1 MRTKYIWLMGILLA
15 SMTATA
21 QTKPGKTA
29 YNDGSRN
36 SYDHI
41 NIINGKRLEHIQ
53 MEWKNKTYK
62 MALVDNNTTELYV
75 DGEKIPAAN
84 WSKYS
89 DATAAIRKQIR
100 ENQEQAKRNEEQ
112 AGRNEI
118 QAKKNQEQV
127 QVNELQA
134 KRNQEQAVHNQE
146 QAEKN
151 QEQVKVNEVQNVHN
165 EEQAKRNEEQSV
177 DNQEQ
182 AKRNEEQSLR
192 NQEQAKRNEEQA
204 AENERFIKGLTEDLV
219 NDKIIPDANSLHQAT
234 FNSHEMIVNGVK
246 QPDAV
251 FKRYKEKYP
260 RISEGEFTYSRDGLI
275 EGK

>member
-15 SMTATA
+15 SMTAAA

-29 YNDGSRN
+29 YNDDSSN

-41 NIINGKRLEHIQ
+41 NMINGKRLEHIQ

-62 MALVDNNTTELYV
+62 MELVNNKTTELYV

-84 WSKYS
+84 WGKCS
-89 DATAAIRKQIR
+89 DAISAIREQIR
-100 ENQEQAKRNEEQ
+100 RNQEQAKRNEEQ
-112 AGRNEI
+112 AVRNEI

-127 QVNELQA
+127 QVNEVQA
-134 KRNQEQAVHNQE
+134 KRNQEQAVRNQE

-151 QEQVKVNEVQNVHN
+151 QEQVKVNEVQNAHN

-177 DNQEQ
+177 HNQEQ
-182 AKRNEEQSLR
+182 AGR

-219 NDKIIPDANSLHQAT
+219 NDKIIPNANSLHQAT

-251 FKRYKEKYP
+251 FKRYKQKYP
-260 RISEGEFTYSRDGLI
+260 RISEGEFTYSRDGII